1 MSVAF
6 LQLTMPYLYVCCCRE
21 DSYLAD
27 HTAAAGAV
35 LGRAAQLELDRFWAA
50 RSLLAAAARA
60 RFGLQP
66 TEGASA
72 PVPDVL
78 AADVPEYVKAKFEK
92 KVTPDW
98 HPQQSGSSTC

>member
-1 MSVAF
+1 M
-6 LQLTMPYLYVCCCRE
+6 
-21 DSYLAD
+21 
-27 HTAAAGAV
+27 

-60 RFGLQP
+60 RFGLQL

-78 AADVPEYVKAKFEK
+78 AADVPEYLKAKFDK
-92 KVTPDW
+92 KVIPAS
-98 HPQQSGSSTC
+98 PAQQSESRAW

>member
-1 MSVAF
+1 M
-6 LQLTMPYLYVCCCRE
+6 QYLYVCCCRD

-78 AADVPEYVKAKFEK
+78 AADVPEYVKAKFDK
-92 KVTPDW
+92 KVIPAL
-98 HPQQSGSSTC
+98 PAQQSGSTTW

>member
-1 MSVAF
+1 MYHSISTTA
-6 LQLTMPYLYVCCCRE
+6 PVCRCRD

-50 RSLLAAAARA
+50 RSLLASAARA

-78 AADVPEYVKAKFEK
+78 AADVPEYVKAKFDK
-92 KVTPDW
+92 KVVHSLPAR
-98 HPQQSGSSTC
+98 QSGSRTC